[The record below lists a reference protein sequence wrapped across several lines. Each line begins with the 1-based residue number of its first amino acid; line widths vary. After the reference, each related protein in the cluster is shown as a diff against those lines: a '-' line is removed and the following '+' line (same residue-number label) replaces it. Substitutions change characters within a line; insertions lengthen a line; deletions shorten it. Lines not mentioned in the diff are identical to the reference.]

1 MAKANVDFSAIDRE
15 KLPKHVAIIM
25 DGNGRWAKKRMMPRS
40 FGHRAGM
47 ERVKDIVRMSSD
59 IGISAL
65 TLYAFSTENWKRPK
79 EEVGVLMS
87 LLIEYLRRELGEL
100 LKEGVRFRF
109 VGMRDRLPA
118 EVQSILDEAMESTRD
133 NTGMDLCV
141 LVNYGSRAEIVEAA
155 SLAAE
160 EYAAGKISEVNAEE
174 FEKHLMTAG
183 LPDPDFVIRTS
194 GEQRISNLLLYQIA
208 YAELYFTDVAWPDF
222 DEKEYLA
229 ALQQFAGR
237 NRRFGDIK

>member
-1 MAKANVDFSAIDRE
+1 MC
-15 KLPKHVAIIM
+15 
-25 DGNGRWAKKRMMPRS
+25 
-40 FGHRAGM
+40 
-47 ERVKDIVRMSSD
+47 SSD
-59 IGISAL
+59 L
-65 TLYAFSTENWKRPK
+65 
-79 EEVGVLMS
+79 
-87 LLIEYLRRELGEL
+87 
-100 LKEGVRFRF
+100 
-109 VGMRDRLPA
+109 
-118 EVQSILDEAMESTRD
+118 
-133 NTGMDLCV
+133 
-141 LVNYGSRAEIVEAA
+141 
-155 SLAAE
+155 
-160 EYAAGKISEVNAEE
+160 VNAEE